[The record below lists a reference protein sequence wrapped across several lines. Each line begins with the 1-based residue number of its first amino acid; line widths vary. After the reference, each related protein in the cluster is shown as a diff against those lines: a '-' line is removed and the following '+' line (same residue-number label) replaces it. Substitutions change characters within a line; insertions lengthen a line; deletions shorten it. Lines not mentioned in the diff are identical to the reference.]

1 MASRGATVAS
11 IPPPS
16 GGGGGELLFYCA
28 PDGSIQLDVRLERE
42 TIWLTQQQ
50 LSGLFATERS
60 VISKHLNN
68 IFNSGELERKAAC
81 AIFAH
86 TASDGKVYRVKHFNL
101 DAIISVGYRVN
112 SKRGTQFRMWA
123 TRVLRHHLIKGYTAN
138 ERRLRDLRQS
148 IQLIGQALGHEDL
161 DSDQARGLLRVVS
174 DYSRALD
181 ILDDYD
187 HQRGSKSSVRKNQAN
202 ALSYEEALSVIGR
215 MRRQFGEFPLF
226 GLEKDQSLHSSLN
239 AVMQTFD
246 GVDVYPSLEEKAAH
260 LLYFLVKNHSFVDG
274 NKRIGAAL
282 FLCFMEKNQIL
293 YRMDGSKR
301 VADNAL
307 VAITLMIAESDPR
320 QKDILTQIIACLLD
334 EAN

>member
-1 MASRGATVAS
+1 MDAPGTATNNGA
-11 IPPPS
+11 PPPS
-16 GGGGGELLFYCA
+16 DGRGALLFYCA
-28 PDGSIQLDVRLERE
+28 PDGSVHLEVRLERE

-50 LSGLFATERS
+50 LSSLFATERS
-60 VISKHLNN
+60 VISKHLGN
-68 IFNSGELERKAAC
+68 IFKSGELERMAVC
-81 AIFAH
+81 AVFAH
-86 TASDGKVYRVKHFNL
+86 TAPDGKVYQVKHYDL

-123 TRVLRHHLIKGYTAN
+123 TRVLRHHLIEGYSVN
-138 ERRLRDLRQS
+138 VQRLRDLRQS

-187 HQRGSKSSVRKNQAN
+187 HQRGSKASVREIQAK
-202 ALSYEEALSVIGR
+202 ALSYEEASGVIDR
-215 MRRQFGEFPLF
+215 MKRQFGEFPLF

-239 AVMQTFD
+239 AIMQSFD
-246 GVDVYPSLEEKAAH
+246 GADVYPSLEEKAAH

-282 FLCFMEKNQIL
+282 FLCFMEKNRML
-293 YRMDGSKR
+293 YRTDGSKR
-301 VADNAL
+301 IADNAL

-320 QKDILTQIIACLLD
+320 QKSVLTQIITCLLD
-334 EAN
+334 EDN